1 MYPALAVVEEWRK
14 ATAAKGKSG
23 GSGTERPLPALGEVL
38 YIGTAGGLEASI
50 VPRAGVALRTV
61 QAGAMRGL
69 SPWRMLVNGVALLR
83 GVVQAWRILR
93 DFRPDVLLAT
103 GGYVSA
109 PVVVAAWLR
118 RCPVLVYLPD
128 VRPGLA
134 VRFVSRLARRVAVS
148 FEAAQ
153 AYFPPGKTVLTGYPV
168 RPALFSTEDR
178 AVARERLGLLSGVKT
193 VLILG
198 GSRGAHSINVAV
210 SESLEK
216 ILGLAQVI
224 HVAGEEDSP
233 WLQERRE
240 KLPVELRQ
248 RYHLHA
254 YLHEEMVPALLA
266 ADLAVARAGAAT
278 MGEFSAA
285 GLPSILV
292 PYPYAGQH
300 QEANADFL
308 ASRGAA
314 LKVLDGKLASGAL
327 LPAVQTLL
335 ADEQAL
341 HSMAGHARKLAMPAA
356 ARAIVWQLASLS
368 GGGV

>member
-1 MYPALAVVEEWRK
+1 
-14 ATAAKGKSG
+14 
-23 GSGTERPLPALGEVL
+23 VL
-38 YIGTAGGLEASI
+38 YIGTAGGLETSI

-61 QAGAMRGL
+61 QAAALRGL
-69 SPWRMLVNGVALLR
+69 SPWRMVANGVTLLR
-83 GVVQAWRILR
+83 GVAQAWDILR

-109 PVVVAAWLR
+109 PVVVAARLR

-128 VRPGLA
+128 VQPGLA
-134 VRFVSRLARRVAVS
+134 VRFISRLARRVAVS

-153 AYFPPGKTVLTGYPV
+153 AYFPPGKTVVTGYPV
-168 RPALFSTEDR
+168 RPALFGQQDES
-178 AVARERLGLLSGVKT
+178 VARERLGLISGVKT
-193 VLILG
+193 LLILG

-210 SESLEK
+210 SESLEQ
-216 ILGLAQVI
+216 ILNLAQVI
-224 HVAGEEDSP
+224 HVAGEQDIT
-233 WLQERRE
+233 WLHEQRE
-240 KLPVELRQ
+240 KLPVQLQQ

-254 YLHEEMVPALLA
+254 YLHEEMVPVLLA
-266 ADLAVARAGAAT
+266 ADVAVARAGAAT

-314 LKVLDGKLASGAL
+314 LKVLDGALASGAL
-327 LPAVQTLL
+327 LPALQTLL
-335 ADEQAL
+335 ADESTL
-341 HSMAGHARKLAMPAA
+341 RSMAENAHKLAKPDA
-356 ARAIVWQLASLS
+356 ARAIAWELAALSGAGVAASRS
-368 GGGV
+368 GGGI

>member
-1 MYPALAVVEEWRK
+1 M
-14 ATAAKGKSG
+14 
-23 GSGTERPLPALGEVL
+23 
-38 YIGTAGGLEASI
+38 
-50 VPRAGVALRTV
+50 
-61 QAGAMRGL
+61 
-69 SPWRMLVNGVALLR
+69 
-83 GVVQAWRILR
+83 
-93 DFRPDVLLAT
+93 
-103 GGYVSA
+103 
-109 PVVVAAWLR
+109 
-118 RCPVLVYLPD
+118 
-128 VRPGLA
+128 
-134 VRFVSRLARRVAVS
+134 
-148 FEAAQ
+148 
-153 AYFPPGKTVLTGYPV
+153 
-168 RPALFSTEDR
+168 
-178 AVARERLGLLSGVKT
+178 
-193 VLILG
+193 LILG

-341 HSMAGHARKLAMPAA
+341 HSMADHARKLAMPDA
-356 ARAIVWQLASLS
+356 ARAIAWQLASLS